1 MPALGRGRK
10 RVLKDAGA
18 AFGGQAYTGTEFPRD
33 ESLRR
38 LTLNSFR
45 RVTKSGAFIPEID
58 GLRFIAIASVV
69 LLHCY
74 AGQLDR
80 MVRGT
85 NLSQTIP
92 GAAPPPVDVFNPH
105 GFFRLLGHG
114 GYGVCIFFAISGFI
128 LAWPFAQQ
136 HLLASRKVALGS
148 YFLRRLTRLELPYV
162 AMLAIRAVLLL
173 AAGIYDTRFVLA
185 HLAASILYVHNIVFG
200 IASRIEAVSWSLEIE
215 VEFYCLAPALAV
227 IYKIPRAWLRRAL
240 LIAIIGSATPL
251 QRAFLP
257 GWHGSQ
263 IAGGFN
269 LSILAYIQF
278 FLVGFLI
285 ADFYVDGWERIP
297 RAWWWDAISI
307 PLWLI
312 LFWLRLDAFRF
323 LGPLILPILFVG
335 AFKGTFIRAILRNP
349 VINTIGGMCYS
360 IYLTHRTTILV
371 VQLLLV
377 RLHFGFLFWLV
388 LSLVVV
394 APISVAVG
402 AVYFLLIERPCM
414 DPHWPNKLIALL
426 RSGRRSPIQVAAPRE
441 FPPAPGGGKPQDL

>member
-1 MPALGRGRK
+1 M
-10 RVLKDAGA
+10 
-18 AFGGQAYTGTEFPRD
+18 
-33 ESLRR
+33 
-38 LTLNSFR
+38 
-45 RVTKSGAFIPEID
+45 
-58 GLRFIAIASVV
+58 V
-69 LLHCY
+69 LLHSY
-74 AGQLDR
+74 AVQLDR

-85 NLSQTIP
+85 NLSQAMT
-92 GAAPPPVDVFNPH
+92 GVAPPPVDVQDPH

-136 HLLASRKVALGS
+136 HLLASRKVALSS
-148 YFLRRLTRLELPYV
+148 YFLRRVTRLEPPYV
-162 AMLAIRAVLLL
+162 VMLAIRAVLLL
-173 AAGIYDTRFVLA
+173 AAGVYDTRFVLA

-215 VEFYCLAPALAV
+215 VQFYCLAPALAV

-240 LIAIIGSATPL
+240 LIAIIASATPL

-278 FLVGFLI
+278 FLVGLLV

-297 RAWWWDAISI
+297 HTWWWDAISI

-371 VQLLLV
+371 IQLLLV
-377 RLHFGFLFWLV
+377 RLHLGFLFWLA
-388 LSLVVV
+388 LSLLVV
-394 APISVAVG
+394 APLSVAVG

-414 DPHWPNKLIALL
+414 DPRWPNKFIALF
-426 RSGRRSPIQVAAPRE
+426 RSGAPSGLQAAAPHGCPH
-441 FPPAPGGGKPQDL
+441 PPAKMRRGIF